1 MTDNLLERKR
11 DFSIDRCFV
20 CDELLVEQNRTEE
33 HVYPKWLQRKFDL
46 YNQKIS
52 LINGTLINYRN
63 LKVPCCK
70 RCNEKMSRKI
80 EKPME
85 RAVEGGY
92 EEFLKLDRDIIFQW
106 LNKLSYGMLYKEAM
120 LFADRKNAKS
130 NFIMPHEILNEL
142 HMKYV
147 FLLGIIQDT
156 KYTNVPYSLLIF
168 KIKQNGKNNYWGYD
182 SFTSPVFCM
191 MLGEIGIIANLQ
203 DNKYNEVFFMEHKAM
218 KELLDKEL
226 HVMQYR
232 EVCARFFYK
241 SSLFFRNPSYI
252 MIMDEDTP
260 KEIISN
266 DISGWG
272 YEEWNQKEYAKIL
285 AFFLQD
291 FGLSYKDLYK
301 GNDRVWTILR
311 NEDGDFIEVKDY

>member
-1 MTDNLLERKR
+1 
-11 DFSIDRCFV
+11 
-20 CDELLVEQNRTEE
+20 
-33 HVYPKWLQRKFDL
+33 
-46 YNQKIS
+46 
-52 LINGTLINYRN
+52 
-63 LKVPCCK
+63 
-70 RCNEKMSRKI
+70 
-80 EKPME
+80 
-85 RAVEGGY
+85 
-92 EEFLKLDRDIIFQW
+92 
-106 LNKLSYGMLYKEAM
+106 
-120 LFADRKNAKS
+120 
-130 NFIMPHEILNEL
+130 
-142 HMKYV
+142 
-147 FLLGIIQDT
+147 
-156 KYTNVPYSLLIF
+156 
-168 KIKQNGKNNYWGYD
+168 
-182 SFTSPVFCM
+182 
-191 MLGEIGIIANLQ
+191 
-203 DNKYNEVFFMEHKAM
+203 M

-272 YEEWNQKEYAKIL
+272 YEEWNQKEYANIL
-285 AFFLQD
+285 AFFLLD